1 MSVAARLP
9 IPFLLSAFLACTLA
23 LMDAAPAIA
32 QAGIVKSAANKTG
45 TSLSLEQR
53 RQLRRDKAIR
63 SSITQCRNYA
73 NRLST
78 LKGTPCSEDDVLDA
92 RRNLCLPRKGRYPA
106 YLRWDPA
113 AGRCRPRDKYEQG
126 SCDGPKGRYIPGR
139 RHAQSAVG
147 SFRMY
152 GAATQRA
159 EATLERCTRGLG
171 KLRNAAAK
179 RHQASARDCAISKRL
194 RRRDLIALYC
204 K

>member
-1 MSVAARLP
+1 MSATIRLP
-9 IPFLLSAFLACTLA
+9 TRFLLSAVLASMLA
-23 LMDAAPAIA
+23 LMDAAPAVA
-32 QAGIVKSAANKTG
+32 QAGVGKYVANKTG
-45 TSLSLEQR
+45 AGLSLDQR
-53 RQLRRDKAIR
+53 RQVRRDKAIR
-63 SSITQCRNYA
+63 TSITQCRDYA
-73 NRLST
+73 RRLST

-92 RRNLCLPRKGRYPA
+92 RRNLCLPRKARYPA

-113 AGRCRPRDKYEQG
+113 AGRCRPRHKYEMG

-139 RHAQSAVG
+139 RHAQSAAG

-159 EATLERCTRGLG
+159 EVTLKRCAAGLG
-171 KLRNAAAK
+171 RLRNTAAK
-179 RHQASARDCAISKRL
+179 RIQALARDCAISKRL

>member
-1 MSVAARLP
+1 MSATLRFP
-9 IPFLLSAFLACTLA
+9 TRFLLSAVLACMLV
-23 LMDAAPAIA
+23 LMDTAPAAA
-32 QAGIVKSAANKTG
+32 QAGAGNKTG
-45 TSLSLEQR
+45 ASLSLEQR

-63 SSITQCRNYA
+63 TSITQCRDYA

-92 RRNLCLPRKGRYPA
+92 RRNLCLPRKARYPA

-126 SCDGPKGRYIPGR
+126 SCDGAKGRYIPGR

-159 EATLERCTRGLG
+159 EVTLKRCTAGLG
-171 KLRNAAAK
+171 RLRNAAAK
-179 RHQASARDCAISKRL
+179 RNQASARDCAISKRL
-194 RRRDLIALYC
+194 QRRDLIALYC